1 MNDAVDSSLSN
12 DSSSSAGR
20 APVLEARGIVKAFH
34 QGDKSISVLRDVNLE
49 LEEAERVAVVGRSGS
64 GKSTLLHILAGL
76 DSADGGTVRIA
87 GVDMS
92 GADVNER
99 ARIRGRYMGFVY
111 QNHHLLPEFNALENV
126 AMPLRILGTG
136 QRAAREQAAELLADV
151 GLAERVE
158 HLPSA
163 LSGGERQRVAVARAL
178 AGDPRVVLAD
188 EPTGNLDQDN
198 ARAVMALIARLSKQ
212 RQTAFLIVT
221 HDVGM
226 LGAFDRVLTLEQGAL
241 VDQNDVPPAT

>member
-1 MNDAVDSSLSN
+1 MSEPQNNEHVVL
-12 DSSSSAGR
+12 R
-20 APVLEARGIVKAFH
+20 AAHVAKSFQ
-34 QGDKSISVLRDVNLE
+34 QGATRIDVLRDVNLE
-49 LEEAERVAVVGRSGS
+49 LLDNERVAVVGRSGS

-76 DSADGGTVRIA
+76 DSADAGTVTIVDA
-87 GVDMS
+87 DMS
-92 GADVNER
+92 GADVNTR
-99 ARIRGRYMGFVY
+99 AQIRGRYMGFVY
-111 QNHHLLPEFNALENV
+111 QNHHLLPEFTALENV
-126 AMPLRILGTG
+126 AMPLRIMGAKRSEALARAAALLDEVDLG
-136 QRAAREQAAELLADV
+136 QRL
-151 GLAERVE
+151 E

-198 ARAVMALIARLSKQ
+198 AHAVMGLIGALSAQ

-226 LGAFDRVLTLEQGAL
+226 LGNFDRVLELTEGT
-241 VDQNDVPPAT
+241 VVERTDVADPA

>member
-1 MNDAVDSSLSN
+1 MSDVVTPP
-12 DSSSSAGR
+12 SASG
-20 APVLEARGIVKAFH
+20 APVLEARGIVKTFH
-34 QGDKSISVLRDVNLE
+34 QGDNTIDVLRDVNLE
-49 LEEAERVAVVGRSGS
+49 LAEAERVAVVGRSGS

-76 DSADGGTVRIA
+76 DSADAGSVRIA
-87 GVDMS
+87 GADMS

-99 ARIRGRYMGFVY
+99 ARIRGLHMGFVY
-111 QNHHLLPEFNALENV
+111 QNHHLLPEFTALENV
-126 AMPLRILGTG
+126 AMPLRLLGTA
-136 QRAAREQAAELLADV
+136 QRTAREQAAELLTDV

-178 AGDPRVVLAD
+178 AGNPRVVLAD

-198 ARAVMALIARLSKQ
+198 ARAVMALIADLSKQ

-226 LGAFDRVLTLEQGAL
+226 LGAFDRVLTLEHGAL